1 MPSNQKKIRDL
12 TRILR
17 KLQQSQSSSEHDAET
32 ANKGNEEQIAQI
44 NIKIKEL
51 EESKEGNKQKE
62 VKRKHENKY
71 HLVKF
76 VERKKVTRMIHKII
90 KQLESA
96 NVSGE
101 ERTKLEKKKQSLEDD
116 LVYIMYY
123 PVDMKYIALFA
134 NSEDEEGTP
143 SHEKTSKL
151 SMKARE
157 LARAARQED
166 IEKDRE
172 DKVAHA
178 MEVELQGGNGGR
190 KETTEGKEPSQQ
202 ASQRN
207 MKNSSTNN
215 KRKRSSNEEEDNRD
229 NDRQTDNHREKRGGE
244 QGGDDENNTSNQ
256 IMMKNNKKRKNDK
269 ESVASN
275 EQNKASKSNSSSQQ
289 LQEKKESKAATDRLE
304 EEDEFFLDEEK
315 EKQQLLDPTS
325 NPMPKPTRLPLNYQ
339 QVKQTVD
346 RRKFH
351 HHKRFSS
358 KPSNFKKF

>member
-178 MEVELQGGNGGR
+178 MEVELQGGR